1 VVRGE
6 SMVTSQMRLRY
17 CRHGTLS
24 LRIFARRVLGC
35 TPSLPGSGIRGH
47 HTNLQQ
53 PVTDKLCLKGG
64 LHMKKDISEWI
75 DRETVRLDQAEQGRE
90 LERDETDPVPEALR
104 QALADTIDISGTL
117 H

>member
-1 VVRGE
+1 
-6 SMVTSQMRLRY
+6 
-17 CRHGTLS
+17 
-24 LRIFARRVLGC
+24 
-35 TPSLPGSGIRGH
+35 
-47 HTNLQQ
+47 
-53 PVTDKLCLKGG
+53 
-64 LHMKKDISEWI
+64 MKKDISEWI